1 MRGRGAVFLINFV
14 KKFLVLLLSVGCC
27 GSALALDAPKVE
39 STRPV
44 NLTPAEAEAQ
54 GRALVA
60 DLLARKPEPVTNTA
74 VLRIRGADRQQREV
88 QVKFQVCEVPGGVVT
103 VYEALGT
110 GGTDGGSK
118 LTIVH
123 SDRSASTYSLVEA
136 ASAPGGD
143 AKPRELSGDATM
155 IPFAGS
161 DFWVAD
167 LGLEFLHWPK
177 QMLLRREMRRSRP
190 CEVLESTR
198 PAASAGY
205 SRIVSWIDVESAGI
219 LHADAYDA
227 KGSLLK
233 QFDPTELQKVGSE
246 RQVREIEMRN
256 RQTGS
261 RSAIEYH
268 LGDVK

>member
-1 MRGRGAVFLINFV
+1 M
-14 KKFLVLLLSVGCC
+14 
-27 GSALALDAPKVE
+27 ALDAPKVE
-39 STRPV
+39 PNRPV

-60 DLLARKPEPVTNTA
+60 DLLARKPEPVTNTG
-74 VLRIRGADRQQREV
+74 VLRIRGADRVQREI
-88 QVKFQVCEVPGGVVT
+88 QVKFQVSDSPGGVVT
-103 VYEALGT
+103 IYEALGT
-110 GGTDGGSK
+110 AGAEGWSK

-123 SDRSASTYSLVEA
+123 TGRSASTYSLVEN
-136 ASAPGGD
+136 PGGSGGD
-143 AKPRELSGDATM
+143 KKVRELCGDATM

-177 QMLLRREMRRSRP
+177 QLLLRREMRRSRP
-190 CEVLESTR
+190 CDVLESTHPQ
-198 PAASAGY
+198 PAAGY
-205 SRIVSWIDVESAGI
+205 SRVVSWIDIESAGI

-227 KGSLLK
+227 HGNLLK

-261 RSAIEYH
+261 RSAIEFY

>member
-1 MRGRGAVFLINFV
+1 M
-14 KKFLVLLLSVGCC
+14 KKFLILLLFAGCC
-27 GSALALDAPKVE
+27 GSGLALDAPKVE
-39 STRPV
+39 PTRPV

-60 DLLARKPEPVTNTA
+60 DLLGRKPELVTNTG

-88 QVKFQVCEVPGGVVT
+88 QVKFQVSEVPGGIVT
-103 VYEALGT
+103 VYEAMGT
-110 GGTDGGSK
+110 AGTEGGSK

-123 SDRSASTYSLVEA
+123 SDRAASTYSLVEA
-136 ASAPGGD
+136 ASGPGGE
-143 AKPRELSGDATM
+143 AKVRELSGDATM
-155 IPFAGS
+155 ISFAGS

-167 LGLEFLHWPK
+167 LGMEFLHWPK

-190 CEVLESTR
+190 CEVLESSR
-198 PAASAGY
+198 SPALTGY

-261 RSAIEYH
+261 RSAIEFH
-268 LGDVK
+268 LGEVK